1 MDLLKSFYKSFFLH
15 LRFFVALGAV
25 AALFMLSYFFPVL
38 TKIAEVSLWA
48 FIAFTALDL
57 LLLYSQRRGIG
68 ATRQTPEKFSNG
80 DFNDIFLHLRNNYAF
95 PIHLQIID
103 EIPVQFQ
110 RRDFSLNPEPV
121 KAGEKSRMRYLLRPV
136 ERGEYHFGALNV
148 FATTAISLIR
158 RRYRFDDGEMVPT
171 YPSFLQMRKY
181 QFMALTHRLADLGV
195 KKVRRLGH
203 TTEFEQ
209 IKDYVRGDDYRTINW
224 KATARSN
231 KLMVNQYADEKSQ
244 NIFCVIDMGRNMK
257 MPFEEMT
264 LLDYAINASLV
275 MSNLS
280 IYKQDKPGLITFA
293 EKIHAFLPPS
303 GRPMQMNRIQEVLY
317 NQKTR
322 FLESDYA
329 RLYTLVR
336 QKISHRSLLVLFTN
350 FETLTS
356 LKRQLPF
363 LQKLAKSHLL
373 VTIFFENTE
382 LDDLL
387 QSSPRN
393 TEEVYVKAVAEN
405 FNFEKKQII
414 KELERHGIIAIL
426 SQPQKLTVNTVN
438 KYLEIKA
445 RGMI

>member
-1 MDLLKSFYKSFFLH
+1 MRLFVVLGVVAGLFL
-15 LRFFVALGAV
+15 
-25 AALFMLSYFFPVL
+25 LSYFFPFFA
-38 TKIAEVSLWA
+38 KIASISLWA
-48 FIAFTALDL
+48 LGALFL
-57 LLLYSQRRGIG
+57 LDFVLLYSQRRGIG
-68 ATRQTPEKFSNG
+68 GSRETPEKFSNG
-80 DFNDIFLHLRNNYAF
+80 DFNEIFLDLYSNYAL
-95 PIHLQIID
+95 PINLEIID

-110 RRDFSLNPEPV
+110 QRDFNLKPPAF
-121 KAGEKSRMRYLLRPV
+121 KPGEEKRIRYLLRPV
-136 ERGEYHFGALNV
+136 ERGEYHFGALNI
-148 FATTAISLIR
+148 FATTQISLVR
-158 RRYRFDDGEMVPT
+158 RRYRFNDGDMVPT
-171 YPSFLQMRKY
+171 YPSYLQMRKY
-181 QFMALTHRLADLGV
+181 QFMAVTHRLSDLGV

-209 IKDYVRGDDYRTINW
+209 IKEYVRGDDYRTVNW

-244 NIFCVIDMGRNMK
+244 NVFCLIDMGRSMK

-280 IYKQDKPGLITFA
+280 IFKQDKAGLITFA
-293 EKIHAFLPPS
+293 EKIHSSLPPS
-303 GRPMQMNRIQEVLY
+303 SRPMQMNRIQEVLY
-317 NQKTR
+317 NQESR

-329 RLYTLVR
+329 RLYTHVR
-336 QKISHRSLLVLFTN
+336 HKISHRSLLVLFTN

-363 LQKLAKSHLL
+363 LQKLASNHLL

-382 LDDLL
+382 LQDLL
-387 QSSPRN
+387 HSQPRN
-393 TEEVYVKAVAEN
+393 TEELYVKAVAEN

-426 SQPQKLTVNTVN
+426 SQPQNLTVNTVN